1 MQNKKEERMNGLKF
15 IRNKVVNMTMEE
27 FSDTMNISRQIL
39 YLWESGK
46 KEIPENRLKE
56 LEQFSGIPA
65 RYFKEQNLSDNQI
78 NEIMKY
84 KIVKDMKKV
93 QLPDESN
100 KKFGDRNS
108 EYFLNLD
115 IDKKVLIEVENDL
128 MRKELI
134 SLVSRIIKIIYAT
147 NEVENVPKNELVDM
161 RERAKLFERFA
172 SIVEGT
178 EEQRFLSQMLR
189 VMELYLGTNDNLKS
203 NHSISDESPL
213 IQDILQVLN
222 TYKQKEIEL
231 LEKEIEDLQ
240 KLVLKLKK

>member
-93 QLPDESN
+93 QLSDESN
-100 KKFGDRNS
+100 KKFGDINS

-147 NEVENVPKNELVDM
+147 
-161 RERAKLFERFA
+161 
-172 SIVEGT
+172 
-178 EEQRFLSQMLR
+178 
-189 VMELYLGTNDNLKS
+189 
-203 NHSISDESPL
+203 
-213 IQDILQVLN
+213 
-222 TYKQKEIEL
+222 
-231 LEKEIEDLQ
+231 
-240 KLVLKLKK
+240 